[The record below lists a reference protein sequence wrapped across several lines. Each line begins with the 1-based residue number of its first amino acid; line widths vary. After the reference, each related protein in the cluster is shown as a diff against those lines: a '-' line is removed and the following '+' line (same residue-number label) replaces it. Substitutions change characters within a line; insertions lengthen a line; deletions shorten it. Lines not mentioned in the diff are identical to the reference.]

1 MDIELKLNDVKLSEI
16 TEFIKNFRKNHFSIM
31 DLIEP
36 QIKDQVQ
43 NYVSN
48 LVKIEFDNHI
58 KRARYERIKVN
69 HIKPNYRNGFY
80 RRKEQETYPV

>member
-1 MDIELKLNDVKLSEI
+1 MDIELKLNDVRLSEI

-31 DLIEP
+31 DLIER

-48 LVKIEFDNHI
+48 LVKIEFDNHM
-58 KRARYERIKVN
+58 KRALKLVN
-69 HIKPNYRNGFY
+69 YGIF
-80 RRKEQETYPV
+80 

>member
-16 TEFIKNFRKNHFSIM
+16 TEFIKNFSIM
-31 DLIEP
+31 NLIEP

-80 RRKEQETYPV
+80 RRKKQETYPV